1 MMLNSKR
8 FVLFIIFTGLGTLIY
23 HSKFIQDMWKKIF
36 KKRKYILLLNW
47 EEFHEGKQKMVIQN
61 DFKDIE
67 DGKGKFQRKCLLLFF
82 KRYTATIHS

>member
-8 FVLFIIFTGLGTLIY
+8 FILFIIFTGLGTLIY
-23 HSKFIQDMWKKIF
+23 HSKFIQETWKRVF

-67 DGKGKFQRKCLLLFF
+67 AGKEKFQSKCLL
-82 KRYTATIHS
+82 